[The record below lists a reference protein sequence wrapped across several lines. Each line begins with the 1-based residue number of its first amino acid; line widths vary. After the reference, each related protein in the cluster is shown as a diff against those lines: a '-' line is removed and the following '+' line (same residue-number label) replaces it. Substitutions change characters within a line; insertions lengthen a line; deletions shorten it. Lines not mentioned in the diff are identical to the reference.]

1 MSAYRWE
8 LSHDGSK
15 AAPLSRAPH
24 LSGGLDNL
32 RQKMRQR
39 ANIGTLRWV
48 NDITPCAG
56 LERSRKSSCYRNDIL
71 TLDRNGYGILYPENS

>member
-24 LSGGLDNL
+24 LFGWLDNNL

-39 ANIGTLRWV
+39 ANIEPLR
-48 NDITPCAG
+48 
-56 LERSRKSSCYRNDIL
+56 
-71 TLDRNGYGILYPENS
+71 